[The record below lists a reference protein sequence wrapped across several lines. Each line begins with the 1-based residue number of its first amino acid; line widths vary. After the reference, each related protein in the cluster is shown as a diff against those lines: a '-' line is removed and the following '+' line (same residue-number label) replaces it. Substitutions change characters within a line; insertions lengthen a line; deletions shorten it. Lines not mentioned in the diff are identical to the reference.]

1 MKISGSNH
9 VLYYGLISTLQEV
22 TTLNKI
28 ERFIIYVLPSKVSRK
43 HVPAEADQ
51 SLFGKKNGLI
61 QLITR
66 L

>member
-1 MKISGSNH
+1 MKISCSNH

-22 TTLNKI
+22 TTLNKG
-28 ERFIIYVLPSKVSRK
+28 EKFIIYVLPSKVSRK
-43 HVPAEADQ
+43 HVPAEVNQ

-61 QLITR
+61 QLVTR

>member
-1 MKISGSNH
+1 MEISGSNH

-22 TTLNKI
+22 TTLNKG
-28 ERFIIYVLPSKVSRK
+28 EKFIIYVLPSKVSRK
-43 HVPAEADQ
+43 HVPAEVDQ

-61 QLITR
+61 QLVTR

>member
-1 MKISGSNH
+1 MKILGSNH

-22 TTLNKI
+22 TTLNKG

-43 HVPAEADQ
+43 HVPAEVEQ

-61 QLITR
+61 QLVTR